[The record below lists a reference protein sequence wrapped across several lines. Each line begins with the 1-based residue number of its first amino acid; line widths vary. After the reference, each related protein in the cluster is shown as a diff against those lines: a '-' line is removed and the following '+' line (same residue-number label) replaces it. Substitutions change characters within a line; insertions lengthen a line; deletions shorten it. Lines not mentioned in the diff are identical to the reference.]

1 MNLRPHLVRLWAYER
16 AVVILSF
23 WLAVTFF
30 VVALVWGNV
39 ASLLRDTPSLS
50 FVDAGLWF
58 IRALMLGVFAGTVL
72 NIVGFVVSAARRAR

>member
-72 NIVGFVVSAARRAR
+72 NIVGFAISAARRAR